1 MFLKK
6 YILYLYIIELS
17 FLIISSCNS
26 QPLDELL
33 RKILK
38 VDENITSSKFLVK
51 KANNDL
57 SSTASL
63 YTPKLNLTLP
73 LGKEVLVNN
82 DAVNTNYDFYE
93 FSAKLTQNIY
103 DFGASKAKYNK
114 AKNKLDIAKASQEN
128 TKSNKIYEAISAY
141 LGYIKAYNILNY
153 AKKSEKRI
161 KSVTNLENEKVARGA
176 GLASNVLQSK
186 AKLAGAKATSIRFE
200 GDLSIAKNRFYNIFR
215 ELPSN
220 FTSFKRPNLP
230 LNLLPYDEA
239 EAIKLAKQNNISLNL
254 SRLNLLNADSSVK
267 GSKSKFFPTIKAIAE
282 LKNKRNVSGLD
293 GTEIDQTY
301 KLEMKYPISIGGPY
315 GLFFKENADYKSSVN
330 QYMISKYGHNQ
341 LERNLEESIRNAWQT
356 KKIAKKNYEYLSN
369 QANISGEFFDL
380 AMKEVKLGNRQLI
393 DILSSETAFINSKSS
408 AESAKTEYELSVY
421 QLLLAMG
428 ILEENIFLRKENS
441 NNNKN
446 KDKKLD
452 SIAGL
457 DKKNKYEKKQNK
469 SKEIIINDIEVD
481 QVSSIKPTNKL
492 AINEK
497 QNIKAKPQEI
507 IINNIEVDQVNSIKV
522 PSKLAANEKQN
533 KKGKPKEIII
543 NNIEVDQVES
553 IKVLSK
559 EVSNKKNQQ
568 KSSLKTNKDF
578 KVQLGAFSKINNA
591 ELFLDKLKNDFTN
604 NIIFNLEIDNNAS
617 LYKVKSLENYT
628 KFEVNKICNKLITIS
643 YKCILS
649 KI

>member
-1 MFLKK
+1 MFYKK
-6 YILYLYIIELS
+6 YILLISIIELS

-33 RKILK
+33 KKILK
-38 VDENITSSKFLVK
+38 VDESITSSKYLVK

-63 YTPKLNLTLP
+63 YAPKLNLTLP
-73 LGKEVLVNN
+73 VGKEVLVNN
-82 DAVNTNYDFYE
+82 DVANTDYDFYE

-103 DFGASKAKYNK
+103 DFGATKAKYNK
-114 AKNKLDIAKASQEN
+114 AKNKLDIAKVSEEN

-141 LGYIKAYNILNY
+141 LGYMKAYNVLNY

-161 KSVTNLENEKVARGA
+161 RSVTNLENEKVARGA

-200 GDLSIAKNRFYNIFR
+200 GDLSIATNRFYNIFR

-220 FTSFKRPNLP
+220 FKSFKRPNLP

-330 QYMISKYGHNQ
+330 QYMVSKYGHNQ

-356 KKIAKKNYEYLSN
+356 KNIAKKNYEYLSN

-408 AESAKTEYELSVY
+408 AETAKTKYELSVY

-428 ILEENIFLRKENS
+428 TLKESLFINKESS
-441 NNNKN
+441 NNKKKEQN
-446 KDKKLD
+446 KLD
-452 SIAGL
+452 L
-457 DKKNKYEKKQNK
+457 LYKVEKNNKYERKQNI
-469 SKEIIINDIEVD
+469 SKEIKV
-481 QVSSIKPTNKL
+481 
-492 AINEK
+492 
-497 QNIKAKPQEI
+497 
-507 IINNIEVDQVNSIKV
+507 NNIEVDQIDLIKV
-522 PSKLAANEKQN
+522 PSKLATNEKQN

-543 NNIEVDQVES
+543 NSIEADQVDS
-553 IKVLSK
+553 IKVPSK
-559 EVSNKKNQQ
+559 LATNEKQNKKGKPEEIIINSSEADQVDSIKVSNNVVSNKKNQK
-568 KSSLKTNKDF
+568 KSSLKINKNF

-628 KFEVNKICNKLITIS
+628 KFEANKICNKLITTS